1 MGQVDAKT
9 EQVNVGVP
17 CAWETKTKGRQ
28 ENLLHVCVKANEH
41 QSLQEW
47 KNEIGVI
54 NVLFCLSMSILC

>member
-1 MGQVDAKT
+1 MRNKNQGKAG
-9 EQVNVGVP
+9 EF
-17 CAWETKTKGRQ
+17 
-28 ENLLHVCVKANEH
+28 LLRVCVKANEH